1 METILIKPQKKLK
14 KQELKEDKLVL
25 TYYKAREF
33 VEKNKKILSYILTGV
48 IIIVAGIIIYRNNVK
63 AENERAEALLSK
75 IIGYYDNGDY
85 KTAID
90 GIPQRNIQGLK
101 YIVDNYG
108 GSDAGEIAT
117 YYLAS
122 AYFMLGDYD
131 NALKY
136 FKKYDGNDKLLFS
149 ASLAGIA
156 SIYEIKGEYK
166 KAGEYFE
173 KAAQRFRENILVPE
187 YLYNAA
193 RNYKLAGER
202 EKALRLYERIKKDYP
217 NFAKIRDVEIYIAS
231 LKD

>member
-1 METILIKPQKKLK
+1 MLKPRKKLK

-101 YIVDNYG
+101 YIVENYG
-108 GSDAGEIAT
+108 GTDAGEIAT

>member
-1 METILIKPQKKLK
+1 MLKPRKKVK
-14 KQELKEDKLVL
+14 KQELKEDKLVV

-33 VEKNKKILSYILTGV
+33 VEKNKKILSYILTGIV
-48 IIIVAGIIIYRNNVK
+48 IVVAGIIIYRNNVK

-75 IIGYYDNGDY
+75 ITGYYDNGDY

-101 YIVDNYG
+101 YIVENYG
-108 GSDAGEIAT
+108 GTNAGEIAT

-136 FKKYDGNDKLLFS
+136 FKKYDGDDKLLFS

-156 SIYEIKGEYK
+156 SVYEIKGEYK

-231 LKD
+231 LKGQID

>member
-1 METILIKPQKKLK
+1 MLKPRKKLK

-101 YIVDNYG
+101 YIVENYG
-108 GSDAGEIAT
+108 GTDAGEIAT

-202 EKALRLYERIKKDYP
+202 ERALRLYERIKKDYP

>member
-1 METILIKPQKKLK
+1 M
-14 KQELKEDKLVL
+14 

-101 YIVDNYG
+101 YIVENYG
-108 GSDAGEIAT
+108 GTDAGEIAT

-193 RNYKLAGER
+193 RNYKLAGEK

>member
-1 METILIKPQKKLK
+1 
-14 KQELKEDKLVL
+14 KLVL

-101 YIVDNYG
+101 YIVENYG
-108 GSDAGEIAT
+108 GTDAGEIAT

-193 RNYKLAGER
+193 RNYKLAGEK

>member
-1 METILIKPQKKLK
+1 MLKPRKKIK

-33 VEKNKKILSYILTGV
+33 VEKNRKILSYVLTG
-48 IIIVAGIIIYRNNVK
+48 IIILVAGVIIYRNNVK
-63 AENERAEALLSK
+63 AENERAEVLFSR
-75 IIGYYDNGDY
+75 IITYYDNGDY

-101 YIVDNYG
+101 YIVENYG
-108 GSDAGEIAT
+108 GTDAGEIAT
-117 YYLAS
+117 YYLAN

-136 FKKYDGNDKLLFS
+136 FKKYDGNDKLLLS

-156 SIYEIKGEYK
+156 SVYEIKGEYK

-173 KAAQRFRENILVPE
+173 KASQKFKENILIPE
-187 YLYNAA
+187 YLYNAG

-202 EKALRLYERIKKDYP
+202 EKALRMYERIKKEYP
-217 NFAKIRDVEIYIAS
+217 NFTKIRDVEIYIAS
-231 LKD
+231 LKNE

>member
-1 METILIKPQKKLK
+1 M
-14 KQELKEDKLVL
+14 L

-101 YIVDNYG
+101 YIVENYG
-108 GSDAGEIAT
+108 GTDAGEIAT

-193 RNYKLAGER
+193 RNYKLAGEK

>member
-1 METILIKPQKKLK
+1 MLKPRKKLK

-101 YIVDNYG
+101 YIVENYG
-108 GSDAGEIAT
+108 GTDAGEIAT

-122 AYFMLGDYD
+122 AYFMLGDND

-136 FKKYDGNDKLLFS
+136 FKKYDGKDKLLFS

-156 SIYEIKGEYK
+156 AIYEIKGEYK

>member
-1 METILIKPQKKLK
+1 MLKPRKKVK
-14 KQELKEDKLVL
+14 KQELKEDKLVV

-33 VEKNKKILSYILTGV
+33 VEKNKKILSYILTGIV
-48 IIIVAGIIIYRNNVK
+48 IVVAGIIIYRNNVK

-75 IIGYYDNGDY
+75 IISYYDNGDY

-101 YIVDNYG
+101 YIVENYG
-108 GSDAGEIAT
+108 GTNAGEIAT

-136 FKKYDGNDKLLFS
+136 FKKYGGDDKLLFS

-156 SIYEIKGEYK
+156 SVYEIKGEYK

-231 LKD
+231 LKGQID

>member
-1 METILIKPQKKLK
+1 MLKPRKKLK

-101 YIVDNYG
+101 YIVENYG
-108 GSDAGEIAT
+108 GTDAGEIAT

-193 RNYKLAGER
+193 RNYKLAGEK

>member
-1 METILIKPQKKLK
+1 MK

-101 YIVDNYG
+101 YIVENYG
-108 GSDAGEIAT
+108 GTDAGEIAT

>member
-1 METILIKPQKKLK
+1 MLKPRKNLK

-101 YIVDNYG
+101 YIVENYG
-108 GSDAGEIAT
+108 GTDAGEIAT

>member
-1 METILIKPQKKLK
+1 MLKPRKKLK

-101 YIVDNYG
+101 YIVENYG
-108 GSDAGEIAT
+108 GTDAGEIAT

-193 RNYKLAGER
+193 RNYKLAGEK
-202 EKALRLYERIKKDYP
+202 EKA
-217 NFAKIRDVEIYIAS
+217 N
-231 LKD
+231 

>member
-1 METILIKPQKKLK
+1 M
-14 KQELKEDKLVL
+14 
-25 TYYKAREF
+25 
-33 VEKNKKILSYILTGV
+33 
-48 IIIVAGIIIYRNNVK
+48 
-63 AENERAEALLSK
+63 
-75 IIGYYDNGDY
+75 
-85 KTAID
+85 
-90 GIPQRNIQGLK
+90 K
-101 YIVDNYG
+101 YIVENYG
-108 GSDAGEIAT
+108 GTDAGEIAT

>member
-1 METILIKPQKKLK
+1 MLKPRKKIK

-33 VEKNKKILSYILTGV
+33 VEKNRKILSYVLTG
-48 IIIVAGIIIYRNNVK
+48 IIILVAGVIIYRNNVK
-63 AENERAEALLSK
+63 AENERAEVLFSR
-75 IIGYYDNGDY
+75 IITYYDNGDY

-101 YIVDNYG
+101 YIVENYG
-108 GSDAGEIAT
+108 GTDAGEIAT
-117 YYLAS
+117 YYLAN

-136 FKKYDGNDKLLFS
+136 FKKYDGNDKLLLS

-156 SIYEIKGEYK
+156 SVYEIKGEYK

-173 KAAQRFRENILVPE
+173 KASQKF
-187 YLYNAA
+187 
-193 RNYKLAGER
+193 K
-202 EKALRLYERIKKDYP
+202 
-217 NFAKIRDVEIYIAS
+217 
-231 LKD
+231 

>member
-1 METILIKPQKKLK
+1 MLKPRKKIK
-14 KQELKEDKLVL
+14 KQELKEDKLVV

-33 VEKNKKILSYILTGV
+33 VEKNRKILGYILTGI
-48 IIIVAGIIIYRNNVK
+48 IIIVAGVIIYRNNVK
-63 AENERAEALLSK
+63 AENERAEALFSK
-75 IIGYYDNGDY
+75 IISYYDNGDY
-85 KTAID
+85 KTAVD

-101 YIVDNYG
+101 YIVENYG
-108 GSDAGEIAT
+108 GTNAGEIAT

-156 SIYEIKGEYK
+156 SVYEMRGKYK
-166 KAGEYFE
+166 EAGEYFE

-202 EKALRLYERIKKDYP
+202 ERALRLYERIKKDYP

-231 LKD
+231 LKEVTE